1 MIFKKKNANTKTIYY
16 VMVKTLEVPDNATD
30 QEIDDLVCQQLT
42 EPVDYMW
49 SEKADFLW
57 DD

>member
-1 MIFKKKNANTKTIYY
+1 MKTIYY

-30 QEIDDLVCQQLT
+30 QEIDNLVCQQLT

-49 SEKADFLW
+49 SENADFLR